1 MRVRKSLYLYKN
13 KQVQQK
19 FKYLLLLF
27 VTSLLVYS
35 CDDKVVAPP
44 DEFEISADFV
54 SFTAPAGSYYSGATA
69 SHSIQI
75 KNTGNTRWKF
85 WIGCSVRDRSGVWYD
100 IPIDTVTLNPLE
112 TSKQINM
119 SWKVP
124 PDKIIVSGSYLSRAA
139 IWKSDPSSSGAVRL
153 DMDEIADAFDAFNFI
168 DEFNSFNNTRWVI
181 SNKLTPGYGRF
192 TIPNIIVENGILSV
206 KFPKLTKDGGEI
218 KTVSPAKYKYGS
230 YRASI
235 KTPLQLPGTYT
246 TFFLYEGTNLDE
258 IDIEIWNDGTR
269 RIDFNTWVKGVQ
281 KFSAQVV
288 LPFNPGEQFHEYRID
303 YYPNEVSFWVD
314 NVKLKST
321 VDILQI
327 PTTIT
332 NIYLSGWWPKWM
344 TGDVASTDN
353 FARYEWVKH

>member
-1 MRVRKSLYLYKN
+1 MHKKSGYSLI
-13 KQVQQK
+13 
-19 FKYLLLLF
+19 LF
-27 VTSLLVYS
+27 LIFIMTYS
-35 CDDKVVAPP
+35 CEEKEVTPP
-44 DEFEISADFV
+44 EQTKISADF
-54 SFTAPAGSYYSGATA
+54 TAFATPPASYYSGGTA
-69 SHSIQI
+69 SHTIQI

-85 WIGCSVRDRSGVWYD
+85 WIGCSVRNKSGGWYD
-100 IPIDTVTLNPLE
+100 IPVDTVTLNPLE
-112 TSKQINM
+112 TSKQIDM
-119 SWKVP
+119 SWRLP
-124 PDKIIVSGSYLSRAA
+124 TDKIIVSGSYLSRAA
-139 IWKSDPSSSGAVRL
+139 IWKTNPSLPGAVQL
-153 DMDEIADAFDAFNFI
+153 DVNEIADAFDAFNFI
-168 DEFNSFNNTRWVI
+168 DEFNSFENTRWVV
-181 SNKLTPGYGRF
+181 STKLTPGYGRF

-246 TFFLYEGTNLDE
+246 TFFLYESANLDE
-258 IDIEIWNDGTR
+258 IDIEIWNDGTGKV
-269 RIDFNTWVKGVQ
+269 DFNTWVKGVQ

-303 YYPNEVSFWVD
+303 YYPNEVSFWID

-321 VDILQI
+321 GDISQI

-344 TGDVASTDN
+344 TGDASSADN